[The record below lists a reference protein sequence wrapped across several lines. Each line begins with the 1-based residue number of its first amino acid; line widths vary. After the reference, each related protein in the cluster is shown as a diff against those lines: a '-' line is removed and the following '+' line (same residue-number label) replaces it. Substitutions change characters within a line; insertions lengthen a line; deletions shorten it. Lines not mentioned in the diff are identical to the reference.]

1 MYTQLIE
8 KNILP
13 DWIIR
18 QGIRHLLRVRLR
30 EEGAGGPE
38 AQETRRARLI
48 EAMRNSPIAVAT
60 GAANAQHYEV
70 PPRFFELCLGKR
82 LKYSCALWDGHA
94 SSLDDAEEVM
104 LDLTCRRAQIEDG
117 QSI

>member
-30 EEGAGGPE
+30 EESTGGPD
-38 AQETRRARLI
+38 AQEARKMLLI
-48 EAMRNSPIAVAT
+48 DTMRKSPIAVAT

-70 PPRFFELCLGKR
+70 PAPFFELCLGKR
-82 LKYSCALWDGHA
+82 LKYSCALWNDAHSVAGRCGRDHA
-94 SSLDDAEEVM
+94 
-104 LDLTCRRAQIEDG
+104 
-117 QSI
+117 